1 MWLSKLIYTLL
12 TLLCFWL
19 QWDYT
24 PTPLQAQTQTQ
35 TYRQAGK
42 HFYKKGTLPPFQTL
56 HFEILGLIL
65 SNDAGWSSYF
75 YSQRYFSRLWIMTF
89 ITQTLLLSNTE
100 LCFLYTAWPV
110 VVLVSAMSM
119 MVPTL
124 ASTWS
129 LLLTT
134 PGATLA
140 VSPPSLQPGS
150 SSRARAETSNN
161 QVREVLANMF
171 LPREEFLDFIL
182 EIIFLNFWF
191 FSV

>member
-1 MWLSKLIYTLL
+1 MRLHTN
-12 TLLCFWL
+12 T
-19 QWDYT
+19 T
-24 PTPLQAQTQTQ
+24 PSSRTRHIQ

-100 LCFLYTAWPV
+100 LCFLYTTWPV
-110 VVLVSAMSM
+110 LVLVSAMSM

-150 SSRARAETSNN
+150 SSRARAETSSN
-161 QVREVLANMF
+161 QVRLVPCWHVPTERRVSGFHSGNHF
-171 LPREEFLDFIL
+171 P
-182 EIIFLNFWF
+182 
-191 FSV
+191 

>member
-65 SNDAGWSSYF
+65 SNDGGWSSYF

-100 LCFLYTAWPV
+100 LCFLYTTWPV
-110 VVLVSAMSM
+110 L
-119 MVPTL
+119 P
-124 ASTWS
+124 WCRPCPWCPPRWPP
-129 LLLTT
+129 
-134 PGATLA
+134 PGP
-140 VSPPSLQPGS
+140 SSWPPLGPHWQCPRPQH
-150 SSRARAETSNN
+150 SRAAAPAPGLKHPT
-161 QVREVLANMF
+161 
-171 LPREEFLDFIL
+171 IK
-182 EIIFLNFWF
+182 WG
-191 FSV
+191 